1 MEQRTRIASDMNG
14 EDHASVDQSGVEAAP
29 RPRRLLV
36 ADDEHLAAT
45 MMARHLASLGYEVI
59 GPAGDGK
66 EAVAIGRREL
76 PDLAVLDIKMPGMT
90 GLQAA
95 AVFFHELGVPVVI
108 VSAYA
113 DESFEIEARQC
124 GVFGYLVKPITHDQ
138 LRIGVSVAWG
148 RYSAWAQQGAE
159 VKSLK
164 ERLEHR
170 KVIEQA
176 KWVLVSRKSI
186 TEPEAMKLLQKQA
199 RNTRQSLVEVSR
211 TLLEADHLMGE

>member
-1 MEQRTRIASDMNG
+1 MPQ
-14 EDHASVDQSGVEAAP
+14 
-29 RPRRLLV
+29 RLLV

-45 MMARHLASLGYEVI
+45 WLTRELASLGYEII
-59 GPAGDGK
+59 GPAGDG
-66 EAVAIGRREL
+66 EAAVALGREHR
-76 PDLAVLDIKMPGMT
+76 PDLALLDIKMPGLT
-90 GLQAA
+90 GLKAA
-95 AVFFHELGVPVVI
+95 AVFFHELGVPVMI
-108 VSAYA
+108 VSAYT
-113 DESFEIEARQC
+113 DGSFETEARQC
-124 GVFGYLVKPITHDQ
+124 GVFGYLVKPLTRDQ
-138 LRIGVSVAWG
+138 LRVGLSVAWG
-148 RYSAWAQQGAE
+148 RYIAWAQQGAE

-211 TLLEADHLMGE
+211 TLLEATQLMGD